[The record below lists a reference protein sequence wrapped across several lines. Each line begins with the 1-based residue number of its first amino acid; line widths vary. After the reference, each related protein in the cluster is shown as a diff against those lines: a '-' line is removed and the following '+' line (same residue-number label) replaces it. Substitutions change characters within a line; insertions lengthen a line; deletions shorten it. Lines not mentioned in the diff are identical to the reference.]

1 MKDPIKISCFRF
13 ISKAELAIE
22 FITSSLRFLLISRN
36 RKNLM
41 SKYVNFFHQLQYYHK
56 KIEKKHSHLYIQH
69 VYQCLKDSLE
79 LNLFLGHFPEGEN
92 FDQFSGAFS
101 KTDVSQ

>member
-56 KIEKKHSHLYIQH
+56 KIEKKTFTFIYSTRLSMPKRFTGI
-69 VYQCLKDSLE
+69 K
-79 LNLFLGHFPEGEN
+79 FIFR
-92 FDQFSGAFS
+92 AFS
-101 KTDVSQ
+101 